1 MTLTA
6 SMRASFVI
14 VNYNRK
20 DDLLMSLE
28 KTKEL
33 IKSIAGAYEIIV
45 VDNASND
52 GSAAAIREKFPDVA
66 VIENPVNTGAPAWN
80 LGFAAAKGNYF
91 IIIDDDSHIEYGLD
105 EAVDYMD
112 KNPNVGVLALNI
124 TNGPY
129 QTKDWGW
136 KGNQELLG
144 FFGCGAILRRETYKK
159 VGGYADWIFLYV
171 NEFEYGL
178 RCIDKGYKIRY
189 FENSSVNHRAS
200 AINRSN
206 KRLRIQAAKNEMGIV
221 YKHFTGNKFKYLFRM
236 WANNMKIV
244 KYGKFKQAYYDTL
257 GVLEFLKI
265 RKSLEPTPVSKEA
278 QEYFVKEYH
287 NTHPIF

>member
-1 MTLTA
+1 
-6 SMRASFVI
+6 MRASFVI

-20 DDLLMSLE
+20 DDLLFSLE

-33 IKSIAGAYEIIV
+33 IKADAEQYEIIV
-45 VDNASND
+45 IDNASVD
-52 GSAAAIREKFPDVA
+52 GSPSAIRERFPEVI

-80 LGFAAAKGNYF
+80 LGFERAQGDYF
-91 IIIDDDSHIEYGLD
+91 IIIDDDSHIEYGLN
-105 EAVDYMD
+105 EAFEYMD
-112 KNPNVGVLALNI
+112 KNPDVGVLALNI

-136 KGNQELLG
+136 RGNQELLG
-144 FFGCGAILRRETYKK
+144 FFGCGAILRRETYEK
-159 VGGYADWIFLYV
+159 VGGYADWIFLYT

-200 AINRSN
+200 SINRSN
-206 KRLRIQAAKNEMGIV
+206 KRLRVQAAKNEMGIV
-221 YKHFTGNKFKYLFRM
+221 YKHFARNKFKYLFRM
-236 WANNMKIV
+236 WVNNMKII

-257 GVLEFLKI
+257 GVLEFLKM
-265 RKSLEPTPVSKEA
+265 RKTLKPTPVSKQA
-278 QEYFVKEYH
+278 QDYFVKEYH

>member
-1 MTLTA
+1 
-6 SMRASFVI
+6 MRASFVI

-20 DDLLMSLE
+20 DDLLLSLK

-33 IKSIAGAYEIIV
+33 IKSYANSYEIIV
-45 VDNASND
+45 VDNASID
-52 GSAAAIREKFPDVA
+52 GSPAAIRANFPDVI

-80 LGFAAAKGNYF
+80 LGFAVAKGDYF
-91 IIIDDDSHIEYGLD
+91 IIIDDDSHIEYGLE
-105 EAVDYMD
+105 EAFDYMD
-112 KNPNVGVLALNI
+112 EHQDVGVLALNI

-144 FFGCGAILRRETYKK
+144 FFGCGAILRRETYNK
-159 VGGYADWIFLYV
+159 VGGYADWMFLYV

-178 RCIDKGYKIRY
+178 RCIDKGYKVRY

-200 AINRSN
+200 AINRSS
-206 KRLRIQAAKNEMGIV
+206 KRLRVQAAKNEMGIV

-236 WANNMKIV
+236 WVNNIKII
-244 KYGKFKQAYYDTL
+244 KYGKFKQAYYDTI
-257 GVLEFLKI
+257 GAIEFLKI
-265 RKSLEPTPVSKEA
+265 RNKLVPTPVSKEA
-278 QEYFVKEYH
+278 QEYFVEKYH
-287 NTHPIF
+287 NTHPIFKYVFD

>member
-1 MTLTA
+1 
-6 SMRASFVI
+6 MRASFVI

-20 DDLLMSLE
+20 DDLLVSLA

-33 IKSIAGAYEIIV
+33 INPNADVYEIIV
-45 VDNASND
+45 VDNASID
-52 GSAAAIREKFPDVA
+52 GSPAAIREKFPDVI
-66 VIENPVNTGAPAWN
+66 VIKNTVNTGAPAWN
-80 LGFAAAKGNYF
+80 LGFAAAKGDYF

-105 EAVDYMD
+105 EAFDYMD
-112 KNPNVGVLALNI
+112 KNPDVGVLALNI

-144 FFGCGAILRRETYKK
+144 FFGCGAILRRETYQK

-200 AINRSN
+200 AVNRSN
-206 KRLRIQAAKNEMGIV
+206 KRLRVQAAKNEMGIV

-236 WANNMKIV
+236 WVNNMKII

-257 GVLEFLKI
+257 GALEFLKS
-265 RKSLEPTPVSKEA
+265 RKTLEPTPVSKEA
-278 QEYFVKEYH
+278 QEYFTKNYH